1 MKNLRK
7 LEQDIP
13 KQATDTF
20 GGVPFLGQIDCKPCV
35 IAELKGT
42 KWSIEVTK

>member
-20 GGVPFLGQIDCKPCV
+20 GGVPFLGQIDCKPNVDNDLRLDKSEVV
-35 IAELKGT
+35 I
-42 KWSIEVTK
+42 S